1 MMEEMLS
8 RTYIVRIT
16 VESSAS
22 IGDWGF
28 SRSRLIDQGTRYKY
42 DQELDVST
50 VPSTCTRS

>member
-1 MMEEMLS
+1 MEEMLS

-28 SRSRLIDQGTRYKY
+28 SRSRLIDHGDALQI
-42 DQELDVST
+42 
-50 VPSTCTRS
+50 